1 MDLLKKCESAFFFF
15 PPPAVGPHFKKR
27 VESLD
32 MEQQFDIR
40 ALILE

>member
-1 MDLLKKCESAFFFF
+1 MRERFFS
-15 PPPAVGPHFKKR
+15 AVGPHFKKR

>member
-1 MDLLKKCESAFFFF
+1 MDLLKKCESSFFLFF
-15 PPPAVGPHFKKR
+15 PAVGPHFKKR
-27 VESLD
+27 GESLD

>member
-1 MDLLKKCESAFFFF
+1 MDLLKKCENF
-15 PPPAVGPHFKKR
+15 PAVGPHFKKR
-27 VESLD
+27 GESLD